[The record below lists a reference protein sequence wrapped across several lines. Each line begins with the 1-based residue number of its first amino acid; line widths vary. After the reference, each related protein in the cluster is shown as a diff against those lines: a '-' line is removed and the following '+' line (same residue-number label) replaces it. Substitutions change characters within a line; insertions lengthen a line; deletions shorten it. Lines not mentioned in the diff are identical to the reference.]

1 MNFPEDFCNSSIKR
15 GKRVFRTRLPG
26 GRRLFVTYQ
35 WGKPQPGTQPFTKPS
50 KNLVH
55 HKVTQL
61 LDNLSS
67 LGIECRECGGGQ
79 CPPQISQ

>member
-35 WGKPQPGTQPFTKPS
+35 WGKPQPGTQPFTKLS
-50 KNLVH
+50 KNLGH
-55 HKVTQL
+55 QKVTKL
-61 LDNLSS
+61 LDNSFSHWQLSAGNAEGAS
-67 LGIECRECGGGQ
+67 VPRR
-79 CPPQISQ
+79 